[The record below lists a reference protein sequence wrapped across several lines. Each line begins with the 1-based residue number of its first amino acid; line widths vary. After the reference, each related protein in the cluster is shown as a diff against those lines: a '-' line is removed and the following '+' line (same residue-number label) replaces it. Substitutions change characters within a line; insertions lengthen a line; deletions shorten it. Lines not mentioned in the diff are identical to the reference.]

1 MRSIVYMSEKQVERG
16 AIPLFIEDFPDYD
29 QSNTTRTKTKRVK
42 VINPNGMWVCQC
54 KCYFC
59 CMLCVVC
66 LELWLLLYT
75 VFIIRY
81 IVVH

>member
-42 VINPNGMWVCQC
+42 VINPNGCGVS
-54 KCYFC
+54 
-59 CMLCVVC
+59 V
-66 LELWLLLYT
+66 
-75 VFIIRY
+75 
-81 IVVH
+81 